1 MKNRHKTA
9 PNKRANKGL
18 IQIGEFMTKRE
29 MKLRIAELE
38 SELAIMRN
46 KIKAIHDLVSD
57 EQTVITR
64 LPTDTYSYTWFTED
78 SRGSVCQVHP
88 HMRGENRFLKYPIF

>member
-1 MKNRHKTA
+1 MKNRHKTS

-29 MKLRIAELE
+29 MKLHIAELE

-78 SRGSVCQVHP
+78 SRDKKRS
-88 HMRGENRFLKYPIF
+88 